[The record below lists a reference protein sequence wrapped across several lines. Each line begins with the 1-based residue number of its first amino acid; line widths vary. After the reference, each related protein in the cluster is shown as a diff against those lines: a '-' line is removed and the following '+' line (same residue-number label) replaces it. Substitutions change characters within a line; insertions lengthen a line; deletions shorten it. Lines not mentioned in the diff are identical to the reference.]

1 MTIEEVTQLLRMT
14 LFTSFVVASPVLGL
28 ALVVGLT
35 VSVIQSATQ
44 INEQTL
50 TLVPKIACVFG
61 VFALLFPWI
70 MGTIV
75 DFALTVLT
83 MVAERTGR

>member
-1 MTIEEVTQLLRMT
+1 MTIEEVTHLLRMT
-14 LFTSFVVASPVLGL
+14 LFTSFIVASPVLGI

-35 VSVIQSATQ
+35 VSILQSATQ
-44 INEQTL
+44 LNEQTL

-75 DFALTVLT
+75 EFAVTVLT
-83 MVAERTGR
+83 MVAERSG

>member
-1 MTIEEVTQLLRMT
+1 LELEQASNLLRLT
-14 LFTSFVVASPVLGL
+14 ILTSFVVASPVLGL

-35 VSVIQSATQ
+35 VSIVQSATQ

-50 TLVPKIACVFG
+50 TLVPKIAIVFG

-70 MGTIV
+70 MGTII
-75 DFALTVLT
+75 DFGREVMT
-83 MVAERTGR
+83 MVAQDVGR

>member
-1 MTIEEVTQLLRMT
+1 MTIEEVTHLLRMT
-14 LFTSFVVASPVLGL
+14 LFTSFIVASPVLGI

-35 VSVIQSATQ
+35 VSILQSATQ
-44 INEQTL
+44 LNEQTL

-75 DFALTVLT
+75 EFAVTILT
-83 MVAERTGR
+83 MVAERSG

>member
-1 MTIEEVTQLLRMT
+1 MTIEEVTHLLRMT
-14 LFTSFVVASPVLGL
+14 LFTSFIVASPVLGI

-35 VSVIQSATQ
+35 VSILQSATQ
-44 INEQTL
+44 LNEQTL

-75 DFALTVLT
+75 EFAVTVLT
-83 MVAERTGR
+83 MVSERSG

>member
-1 MTIEEVTQLLRMT
+1 MNLEEASNLLRMT
-14 LFTSFVVASPVLGL
+14 ILTSFVVASPVLGL

-35 VSVIQSATQ
+35 VSIIQSATQ

-50 TLVPKIACVFG
+50 TLVPKIAIVFG

-70 MGTIV
+70 MGTII
-75 DFALTVLT
+75 DFSQEILR
-83 MVAERTGR
+83 MVAEDVGR

>member
-1 MTIEEVTQLLRMT
+1 MTLEEVSALLRMT
-14 LFTSFVVASPVLGL
+14 IFTSFVVASPVLGI

-35 VSVIQSATQ
+35 VSILQSATQ

-61 VFALLFPWI
+61 TFALLFPWI

-75 DFALTVLT
+75 DFMTSILT
-83 MVAERTGR
+83 MVAEMGSR

>member
-1 MTIEEVTQLLRMT
+1 MTIEEVTHLLRMT
-14 LFTSFVVASPVLGL
+14 LFTSFIVASPVLGI

-35 VSVIQSATQ
+35 VSIVQSATQ
-44 INEQTL
+44 LNEQTL

-75 DFALTVLT
+75 EFAVTVLT
-83 MVAERTGR
+83 MVAERSG

>member
-1 MTIEEVTQLLRMT
+1 MTLEEVSALLRMT
-14 LFTSFVVASPVLGL
+14 IFTSFVVASPVLGV

-50 TLVPKIACVFG
+50 TLVPKIASVFG

-75 DFALTVLT
+75 DFMTSILT
-83 MVAERTGR
+83 MVAEMGGR